1 MSARMRLLLLLFLAA
16 ALAAAPE
23 PAASDA
29 AGPLPP
35 VTGPALAGPTQLHL
49 VISGSPPYIYDVDA
63 GSVRSVA
70 TVAGALDSWVRP
82 SGNGAFV
89 SRWGCCRSRAASYR
103 IHLDGSVER
112 LAAGGSMAPA
122 FRSSAIWR
130 LRRGA
135 DGMCRLELLPSSRR
149 AVVAPC
155 APLAGAAEG
164 GVLMWTSSGQRLVDA
179 RSGTVREQAAV
190 IVPLGSGLLFEE
202 TGDASH
208 GGGALGLVDLATGTR
223 RRVGRP
229 SILRGL
235 DEVVPAPHSQLV
247 AVGFADPAY
256 PGPAQA
262 LDVWILDTASGR
274 YSHLP
279 GMPAQVDLKF
289 SSMAWAP
296 DGRLVLLLQGGGR
309 TVVGV
314 WRPGALELPLRVVDL
329 PEHTGGSDTFVP
341 LLGP

>member
-1 MSARMRLLLLLFLAA
+1 MRSRARGSLLLFLAA
-16 ALAAAPE
+16 SLALA
-23 PAASDA
+23 PAATSWP

-35 VTGPALAGPTQLHL
+35 LTGPALPDPTHLHL
-49 VISGSPPYIYDVDA
+49 VVSGSPPYIYDVDTDTTRA
-63 GSVRSVA
+63 IAKPSGR
-70 TVAGALDSWVRP
+70 LDSWVRP

-89 SRWGCCRSRAASYR
+89 SHWGCCRSTAASYR
-103 IHLDGSVER
+103 IHLDGSVQT

-122 FRSSAIWR
+122 FRSSAIWA
-130 LRRGA
+130 LRRGS
-135 DGMCRLELLPSSRR
+135 DGHCHLKLLPGSR
-149 AVVAPC
+149 APVVTPC

-164 GVLMWTSSGQRLVDA
+164 SVLMWTSTGLRLIDA
-179 RSGTVREQAAV
+179 RTGRVRGHAAV
-190 IVPLGSGLLFEE
+190 IVPLGGGLLFEE
-202 TGDASH
+202 TGDGSQ
-208 GGGALGLVDLATGTR
+208 GAGPLSLVDLATGTR
-223 RRVGRP
+223 RVVTRP

-235 DEVVPAPHSQLV
+235 DEVVPAPRGHLV

-262 LDVWILDTASGR
+262 SDVWILDTTSGT
-274 YSHLP
+274 YTHLP

-289 SSMAWAP
+289 SSMAWAR

-309 TVVGV
+309 TVLAV
-314 WRPGALELPLRVVDL
+314 WRPGARTLPLRVVHL

>member
-1 MSARMRLLLLLFLAA
+1 
-16 ALAAAPE
+16 
-23 PAASDA
+23 
-29 AGPLPP
+29 
-35 VTGPALAGPTQLHL
+35 
-49 VISGSPPYIYDVDA
+49 
-63 GSVRSVA
+63 
-70 TVAGALDSWVRP
+70 
-82 SGNGAFV
+82 
-89 SRWGCCRSRAASYR
+89 
-103 IHLDGSVER
+103 VER

-130 LRRGA
+130 LRRRA
-135 DGMCRLELLPSSRR
+135 DGTCRLELMPSSRR
-149 AVVAPC
+149 PVVAPC
-155 APLAGAAEG
+155 APLAGAGEG
-164 GVLMWTSSGQRLVDA
+164 SVLMWTSSGRRLVDA
-179 RSGTVREQAAV
+179 HSGEVRERAAV
-190 IVPLGSGLLFEE
+190 IVPLGGGLVFEE
-202 TGDASH
+202 TGDGSE
-208 GGGALGLVDLATGTR
+208 GQDPLVLVDLSTGTR

-235 DEVVPAPHSQLV
+235 DEVVPAPHSRLV

-262 LDVWILDTASGR
+262 LDVWILDTASGKYR
-274 YSHLP
+274 HLP

-314 WRPGALELPLRVVDL
+314 WRPGARELPLRVVDL

>member
-1 MSARMRLLLLLFLAA
+1 MSVRMRLRLLLFVASALAVAPAPA
-16 ALAAAPE
+16 ALHAG
-23 PAASDA
+23 
-29 AGPLPP
+29 GPLPP
-35 VTGPALAGPTQLHL
+35 VTGPALAGPTHLHL

-63 GSVRSVA
+63 GRVRALA
-70 TVAGALDSWVRP
+70 TVAGTLDSWVRP

-103 IHLDGSVER
+103 IERDGSVQR

-135 DGMCRLELLPSSRR
+135 DGTCRLELLPSSRR
-149 AVVAPC
+149 PVAAPC
-155 APLAGAAEG
+155 APLWGAAEG
-164 GVLMWTSSGQRLVDA
+164 GVLMWTSTGLRLVDA
-179 RSGTVREQAAV
+179 RTGQVGEQAAV
-190 IVPLGSGLLFEE
+190 IVPLGGGLVFEE
-202 TGDASH
+202 TGDGSQ
-208 GGGALGLVDLATGTR
+208 GQGPLRLVDLATGAR
-223 RRVGRP
+223 RTVGRP

-235 DEVVPAPHSQLV
+235 DEVVPAPHSHLV

-274 YSHLP
+274 YTHLP

-296 DGRLVLLLQGGGR
+296 DDRLVLLLQGGGR

-314 WRPGALELPLRVVDL
+314 WRPGARELPLRVVDL
-329 PEHTGGSDTFVP
+329 PEHTGGSDAFVP